1 METVPRCGYLSH
13 VVDLPVAIAEVLFDD
28 ATQTLGSATRA
39 DPTPLGTALLP
50 LRRVCTRLPSP
61 LLRAGVPVE
70 VELTPWSRSRT
81 EVGVR
86 YAGRRRPRAVARYV
100 YETHAPRLLDDVTGA
115 INVRLPGATS
125 DRRAA

>member
-1 METVPRCGYLSH
+1 METVLRCGYLSR

-28 ATQTLGSATRA
+28 ATQTLGPATRS
-39 DPTPLGTALLP
+39 DPAPLGTAMLP
-50 LRRVCTRLPSP
+50 LRRVRTRL
-61 LLRAGVPVE
+61 RAPIPWAGIPVE
-70 VELTPWSRSRT
+70 VELMPWSRSRS

-100 YETHAPRLLDDVTGA
+100 YETRAPRLLEAVTGA
-115 INVRLPGATS
+115 IDARIPGASS